1 MAGSQGKFAEK
12 PAWRDGIRAQFN
24 MINNEKC
31 EQFSRV
37 DVSVQYLLFLIL
49 FPLITALFM
58 LAVRRDTERGWIVKL
73 SALAIGVVTALAL
86 VTLYDKGVVYF
97 GFDAAPVN
105 LLMFILEMAMA
116 ALLLWYAVKYRKSL
130 ALCLVLVQTAL
141 IVWFELTCSRAS
153 DIANPLFCDPF
164 SLIMAL
170 IIGIIGSLICVYS
183 LGYMR
188 HFYEHHVE
196 IPNRTNTFFLI
207 IFVFI
212 SAMFGLVFSNSLIW
226 VYFFWE
232 VTTLCSFLL
241 IGFTKTEE
249 ATNNAFTAL
258 WMNVLGGIAFIAA
271 LIWLA
276 AQPVPMLGLD
286 QVLTAGKALVLIPA
300 ALIGFAGLTKAAQ
313 MPFSSWLLGAMVAP
327 TPVSALLHSSTM
339 VKAGVYILVRLA
351 PVYAFT
357 TTGFALSLVGAITF
371 LVASALAISQTNA
384 KRVLAYS
391 TISNLGLVVACAGIG
406 TYEAIWAAVL
416 LIIFH
421 AIAKSL
427 LFLSVGTVEHRIR
440 SREIEDMNGLIT
452 RTPRLAAM
460 MVIGIAGMF
469 LAPFGMLISKWAA
482 IQAFISAPL
491 GFVLVIILAFGSA
504 FTVFFWAKWMGKLI
518 TVTPDT
524 KNVEGPVDRNEWIA
538 LVCLAGLTTVTCF
551 IYPVISK
558 ILIEPFLSTYYGSI
572 ARLSQDNILIMM
584 MMLFLIV
591 ILPLSIL
598 LPHRRNR
605 QLPPYMGGVVTS
617 SDMHFTNAL
626 GGRTSVTLG
635 NYYLDGWFG
644 EAKLKMAGVYV
655 CGVFIAA
662 MLVTALFGGMA
673 L

>member
-1 MAGSQGKFAEK
+1 M
-12 PAWRDGIRAQFN
+12 QF
-24 MINNEKC
+24 
-31 EQFSRV
+31 
-37 DVSVQYLLFLIL
+37 LLFLIL

-58 LAVRRDTERGWIVKL
+58 LAVRRDVERGWIVKL
-73 SALAIGVVTALAL
+73 SALAIGVVTVIAL
-86 VTLYDKGVVYF
+86 VTLYDKGAVYF

-105 LLMFILEMAMA
+105 LLMFILELAMA
-116 ALLLWYAVKYRKSL
+116 VLLIWYAVKYRKYL
-130 ALCLVLVQTAL
+130 ALGLVLVQTAL
-141 IVWFELTCSRAS
+141 IVLFEAGFSPAAEVAT
-153 DIANPLFCDPF
+153 PLFSDSF

-188 HFYEHHVE
+188 HFYQNHAG
-196 IPNRTNTFFLI
+196 IPDRTNLFFLI

-241 IGFTKTEE
+241 IGFTRTEE

-271 LIWLA
+271 LIFLA
-276 AQPVPMLGLD
+276 AQPGAMLGLD
-286 QVLTAGKALVLIPA
+286 QVLTAGKSIVLIPA

-313 MPFSSWLLGAMVAP
+313 MPFSSWLVGAMVAP

-339 VKAGVYILVRLA
+339 VKAGVYILVRFA
-351 PVYAFT
+351 PVYAFSA
-357 TTGFALSLVGAITF
+357 TGYALAFVGAITF
-371 LVASALAISQTNA
+371 LVASGIAISQTNA

-391 TISNLGLVVACAGIG
+391 TIANLGLVVACAGIG

-440 SREIEDMNGLIT
+440 SRDIEDMTGLIT

-482 IQAFISAPL
+482 IQAFIDAPF

-504 FTVFFWAKWMGKLI
+504 LTVFFWAKWMGKLL
-518 TVTPDT
+518 VVSPDK
-524 KNVEGPVDRNEWIA
+524 KNVEGEVDKNEWIA
-538 LVCLAGLTTVTCF
+538 LVTLAGLTTVTCF
-551 IYPVISK
+551 IFPIISK
-558 ILIEPFLSTYYGSI
+558 ILIEPFLSMNYGSI

-591 ILPLSIL
+591 VLPLSIL
-598 LPHRRNR
+598 LPHRKNR
-605 QLPPYMGGVVTS
+605 HLPPYMGGAVTTP
-617 SDMHFTNAL
+617 DMHFTNAL
-626 GGRTSVTLG
+626 GAQTEVSLG
-635 NYYLDGWFG
+635 NYYLGGWFG
-644 EAKLKMAGVYV
+644 EARLRTVGIYV
-655 CGVFIAA
+655 CVMFIAV
-662 MLVTALFGGMA
+662 MFGTALASGVI